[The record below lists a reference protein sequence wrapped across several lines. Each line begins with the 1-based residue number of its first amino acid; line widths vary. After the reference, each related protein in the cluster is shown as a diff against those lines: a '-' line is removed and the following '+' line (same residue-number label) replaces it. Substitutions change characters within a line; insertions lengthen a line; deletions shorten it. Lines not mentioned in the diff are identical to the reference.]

1 MKRAIPFL
9 VLGSVLLL
17 LGSSILI
24 AYTLGWIAPINT
36 ITTNHV
42 AVGELRYT
50 LSGSFITPSSIVA
63 PGDEL
68 IDVGFSV
75 DNASPISSRIRV
87 QITYTTWDNVGGV
100 PTSATATYAGGS
112 SEALAVTF
120 ASGFVYSDGYWYIT
134 DTSHELAA
142 NSGTQDL
149 VSSIYYDGDNTDI
162 DYAGQDVTVT
172 LIIQVSQADNVT
184 WTDLASYDF
193 STGYP
198 A

>member
-9 VLGSVLLL
+9 IFGSVLLL
-17 LGSSILI
+17 FGAFLLV
-24 AYTLGWIAPINT
+24 AYTLGWIAPLNT

-42 AVGELRYT
+42 AVGDLRYT
-50 LSGSFITPSSIVA
+50 LSGSFITPATIVA

-75 DNASPISSRIRV
+75 DNSSPIASRIRV
-87 QITYTTWDNVGGV
+87 QITYTTWDNVEGV

-112 SEALAVTF
+112 TEALAVTF

-134 DTSHELAA
+134 DTSHELAPD
-142 NSGTQDL
+142 SGTQSL
-149 VSSIYYDGDNTDI
+149 VTSVYYDGDNTDI
-162 DYAGQDVTVT
+162 DYQAQDVTVT
-172 LIIQVSQADNVT
+172 LIIQVSQADNVS